1 LSSRSFQEGD
11 QLLLPEIND
20 IFQGGLD
27 FPSDS
32 DKSLSRVAKD
42 TSKPKYESDDSFN
55 SEDDEALEIFEA
67 LTSSKKPSIQQG
79 RRNSDSR
86 DGATELAQLKAL
98 VEGLKQREMK
108 LEAELVDYY
117 GLKEQQ
123 KAHLELERQL
133 RKKTSEIEKLNGKLI
148 ALEEQKKKLSEE
160 VRGKENLKKEL
171 DMARAKVK
179 ELQKTI
185 QSDAGQ
191 TKAHLLILKQQVAIL
206 QEKEQEGSKK
216 DFDTE
221 KKLQALRDL
230 EVEVLELKRTSK
242 ELQHQ
247 KRELTV
253 QLAAAEAKI
262 AELSSLTEVNP
273 CS

>member
-20 IFQGGLD
+20 MFQGGLD

-67 LTSSKKPSIQQG
+67 LTSSKKPSIQ
-79 RRNSDSR
+79 NSDSR
-86 DGATELAQLKAL
+86 DGAAELARLKAL

-253 QLAAAEAKI
+253 QLGAAEAKI